1 MEEFLKIF
9 KEHEDELE
17 ISCPEFTTRIH
28 ELVDKDVVAGN
39 RVGSRYSKEF
49 SEDISL
55 RCGDVK
61 KKKKHSSSF
70 LNDEIKERLNA
81 KLAEEREVSKMVA
94 SLENQILSND
104 NEETVNIDLQECKVE
119 PAKVHF
125 IPMCDECGE
134 RHLQEHRECNVC
146 MEVHE
151 GCCEL

>member
-39 RVGSRYSKEF
+39 RVGSGYSKEF
-49 SEDISL
+49 TEDISL

-70 LNDEIKERLNA
+70 LNEEIKERLNA
-81 KLAEEREVSKMVA
+81 KLAEEREMSKKVA
-94 SLENQILSND
+94 SLENQILSNK
-104 NEETVNIDLQECKVE
+104 EETVNIDLQECKLE
-119 PAKVHF
+119 PAEVHF
-125 IPMCDECGE
+125 IPMCDDCGE

-146 MEVHE
+146 MEVHS